1 VLAAAI
7 AVFAPDVLAAKQ
19 LAWLDAENELALAM
33 CGEGVWQVRLGDLRR
48 PLNAVQTRPVL
59 AETRDGTRVLLA
71 DLL

>member
-1 VLAAAI
+1 
-7 AVFAPDVLAAKQ
+7 
-19 LAWLDAENELALAM
+19 LAM